1 MADSTV
7 RERFE
12 RNASGI
18 AATVVTG
25 TWLAP
30 SLEECITDTLTGGS

>member
-1 MADSTV
+1 MMGDSTV

-25 TWLAP
+25 TWLAA
-30 SLEECITDTLTGGS
+30 LFLDVDW